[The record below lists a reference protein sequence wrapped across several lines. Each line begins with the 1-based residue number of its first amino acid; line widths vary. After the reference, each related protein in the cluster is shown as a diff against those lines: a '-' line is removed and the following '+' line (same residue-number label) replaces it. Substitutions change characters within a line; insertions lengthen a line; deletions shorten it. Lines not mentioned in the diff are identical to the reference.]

1 MMVVDG
7 VEVLAVREAAEYAGR
22 TAETVRRWI
31 WSGRLRARRQGNR
44 LLVARRDLD
53 VLLQAPA
60 GSPLTLREWA
70 AQLPRGE
77 GSSAAELV
85 LADRAERDSA

>member
-7 VEVLAVREAAEYAGR
+7 VEVLGVREAAEYAGR

-31 WSGRLRARRQGNR
+31 WSGRLAARREGQR

-53 VLLQAPA
+53 ALLRTT
-60 GSPLTLREWA
+60 SDDPLSLREWA
-70 AQLPRGE
+70 AALPSGT
-77 GSSAAELV
+77 GPTAADLV
-85 LADRAERDSA
+85 AADRAAH